1 MLCESW
7 SACHQ
12 LKYLSF
18 LFAVVELFSDG
29 VNVLLCRKAPLSA
42 AADIYP
48 NTVGV
53 VGSSVHI
60 QPQIGFQTANLVC
73 LSFCFCQ
80 KDHKCVISIITEVR
94 RKKIM
99 IIIRCNDLPFVME
112 KSFSPTA
119 RQQSME
125 IAFCSPLSPKYH
137 TSHLDLIL

>member
-7 SACHQ
+7 SASHQ

-60 QPQIGFQTANLVC
+60 PPRIGFQTANLVC

-80 KDHKCVISIITEVR
+80 KDHKCVISIITKVR
-94 RKKIM
+94 RKKMM
-99 IIIRCNDLPFVME
+99 IIIRCNDLLFVME

-119 RQQSME
+119 RQQSRK
-125 IAFCSPLSPKYH
+125 IAFRSPLSPKYH
-137 TSHLDLIL
+137 TSRLDLFL